1 MSTCRSHLRLP
12 APASVHAAWECS
24 RLCPCKEFLWPC
36 QEVRLFVFWLGR
48 LSPASSRPASPQA
61 SFPGAESTASPGRAH
76 QVRPGHSRIPG
87 PEAPPVRHAVP
98 SLPRFLLLP
107 HGPLPAAQAAEP
119 FSRSIRQRSLS
130 RSGTERAC
138 QQHGG
143 RLGYQWKGAP
153 KRLTGLLQSHD
164 DMFTINKS
172 RG

>member
-24 RLCPCKEFLWPC
+24 GLCPCKEFLWPC

-61 SFPGAESTASPGRAH
+61 SFPGAESTAGPGRSR

-130 RSGTERAC
+130 GMGQSEPVSSMAGGWAISGKVPRKANRATTE
-138 QQHGG
+138 
-143 RLGYQWKGAP
+143 
-153 KRLTGLLQSHD
+153 S
-164 DMFTINKS
+164 
-172 RG
+172 